1 MDARGFLP
9 EYTGTVVHDG
19 WGSYNK
25 YECEHALC
33 NAHFKRELTGI
44 EKNFEQQWDK
54 EINGLLS
61 EVKKYTDECKEME
74 IPIDLKKVR
83 EFEEIYD
90 SIIQEGIEENPV
102 SYTHLRAHETPEH
115 LVCRLLLEKKK
126 KNNKHKKIT
135 LNTHKTKKKQI
146 KDKKKN

>member
-1 MDARGFLP
+1 MGALGFLP

-33 NAHFKRELTGI
+33 NAHLKRELTGI
-44 EKNFEQQWDK
+44 EENFEQQWAK

-74 IPIDLKKVR
+74 IPIDLEKVR

-90 SIIQEGIEENPV
+90 AIIQVSRPV
-102 SYTHLRAHETPEH
+102 
-115 LVCRLLLEKKK
+115 
-126 KNNKHKKIT
+126 
-135 LNTHKTKKKQI
+135 
-146 KDKKKN
+146 